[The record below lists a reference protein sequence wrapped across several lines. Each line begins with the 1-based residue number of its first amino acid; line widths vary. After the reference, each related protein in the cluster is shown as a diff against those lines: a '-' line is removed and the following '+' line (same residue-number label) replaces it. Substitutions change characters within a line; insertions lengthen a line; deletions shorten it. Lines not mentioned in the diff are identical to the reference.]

1 MLRPALQPVRRL
13 APINAPA
20 KPVLALVPRRM
31 ATCES
36 LDDALGVI
44 RQQVQ
49 GGVAVTLV
57 RLGAVA
63 EAPRMVAHHVLASLG
78 VLATLAPG
86 AALSLRPRAL
96 AHDSDLM
103 GEILLRAH
111 DLAVPVQFDS
121 QGPDSATALLACA
134 RRMQAIHDQ
143 IGVTLPGRWMRS
155 RADADMACELGLRVR
170 VVKGQWAD
178 PLRPQFDERAGFLTV
193 VNRLAGKACFVS
205 IATHDATLAREA
217 LKRLRDA
224 GTACELELTHGVP
237 QQAAVQVARALGVPV
252 RAYVAYGPACA
263 AAPACGHASQALW
276 AAGRSHPVAAP
287 AAQP

>member
-1 MLRPALQPVRRL
+1 MSRPALQPVRRL

-31 ATCES
+31 AACES

-49 GGVAVTLV
+49 VGVAVTLV

-63 EAPRMVAHHVLASLG
+63 EAPRMVAHHVLTSLG
-78 VLATLAPG
+78 ALATLAPG

-103 GEILLRAH
+103 GEVLLRAH
-111 DLAVPVQFDS
+111 ELAVPVQFDS

-178 PLRPQFDERAGFLTV
+178 PLRPQFDEHAGFLTV
-193 VNRLAGKACFVS
+193 VNRLAGKASFVS

-252 RAYVAYGPACA
+252 RNYVAYGPACA
-263 AAPACGHASQALW
+263 VALACGHAPQALW
-276 AAGRSHPVAAP
+276 AAGRKRQAASP
-287 AAQP
+287 AAQT